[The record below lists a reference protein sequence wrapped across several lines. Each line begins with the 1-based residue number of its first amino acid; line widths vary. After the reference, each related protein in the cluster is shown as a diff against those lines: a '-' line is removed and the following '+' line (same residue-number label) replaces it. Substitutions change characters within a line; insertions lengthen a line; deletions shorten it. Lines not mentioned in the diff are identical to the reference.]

1 MQTIPQDIIHRII
14 NTLPSSTSSPK
25 YKKMSQLVSRQFC
38 ADTNRSIQLDKQ
50 QWHLFKQSICSFR
63 SPCVFNTIYSP
74 NNGTQKWAF
83 QSGGWINSS
92 PAIGPDGTIYV
103 GSNDNNLYAIY

>member
-1 MQTIPQDIIHRII
+1 MQTNTNDIIHRII
-14 NTLPSSTSSPK
+14 NTLPSYTSSPK
-25 YKKMSQLVSRQFC
+25 HKKMSQLVSRQFC
-38 ADTNRSIQLDKQ
+38 AETNRSIQLDKQ

-83 QSGGWINSS
+83 QSGASIYSS
-92 PAIGPDGTIYV
+92 PSIGPDGTIYV
-103 GSNDNNLYAIY
+103 GSYDHNLYAIN